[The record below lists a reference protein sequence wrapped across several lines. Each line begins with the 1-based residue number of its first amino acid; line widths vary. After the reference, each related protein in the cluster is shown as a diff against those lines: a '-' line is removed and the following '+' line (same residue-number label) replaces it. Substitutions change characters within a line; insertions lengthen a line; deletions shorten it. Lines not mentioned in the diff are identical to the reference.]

1 MPKYVIE
8 REMPGVGQAPKEAH
22 QEGARKS
29 LAVLKELGPEIQW
42 IESYVSEDKIY
53 CIYSAPNKEIIREH
67 AEKAGIPAN
76 RISEIKMT
84 VDPSVVE

>member
-8 REMPGVGQAPKEAH
+8 REIPRIGRAPKEAH

-42 IESYVSEDKIY
+42 VQSYVTEDKIY
-53 CIYSAPNKEIIREH
+53 CVYIAPNEDIIREH
-67 AEKAGIPAN
+67 AEKAGFPAN
-76 RISEIKMT
+76 KISEVSIII
-84 VDPSVVE
+84 DPTMAE

>member
-8 REMPGVGQAPKEAH
+8 REIPGVGQAPKEAH

-29 LAVLKELGPEIQW
+29 CAVLKELGSEIEWVQ
-42 IESYVSEDKIY
+42 SYVSEDKIY
-53 CIYSAPNKEIIREH
+53 CVYIAPNEDLIRKH

-76 RISEIKMT
+76 KISEVKMII
-84 VDPSVVE
+84 DPSIAD